1 MKKVLMVF
9 RPLNET
15 LEYVREN
22 GDEQYAP
29 HHWWCYDQLIKK
41 GYQVDFIEPTE
52 EHSFWNKLGKK
63 LDILYLEQQLKAL
76 KRAKNY
82 DVVYAPFLE
91 HVFLLAL
98 MRFLGLFRTPLVA
111 IAQHEY
117 GVNKKN
123 YFKRLK
129 QWWLRLVNFKGT
141 DNIIHYIEAVADEC
155 DKYKI
160 KGHVSSAYSWGIDY
174 HFYDDYKNA
183 QLEVPRN
190 DYIFSTGG
198 SKRDF
203 PTLVKAFNELDFK
216 LKITTIGHF
225 DDCPNCVITPN
236 IEIDNSLPFGM
247 SSPGLIRKDYYHA
260 LAVGV
265 PLQRS
270 EAFATYGITVVME
283 AMAMG
288 KPVITTLTEAYPF
301 NVEKEKIGLL
311 VDYGDVEGWR
321 QAVQYLI
328 DHPEE
333 AREMGMRGKHLIR
346 TKYNYDIF
354 SEEVIAQIAGF
365 FPRTTTVKPGGF
377 GLGAENK
384 KKEVHTYSL

>member
-1 MKKVLMVF
+1 MVF

-15 LEYVREN
+15 LEYIRKN
-22 GDEQYAP
+22 GNEQYAP
-29 HHWWCYDQLIKK
+29 HHYWCYDKLIEE
-41 GYQVDFIEPTE
+41 GYQVDFIPPTE
-52 EHSFWNKLGKK
+52 DHSFLNRLGKK
-63 LDILYLEQQLKAL
+63 FDIMYVEQQLKAIR
-76 KRAKNY
+76 RARHY
-82 DVVYAPFLE
+82 EAIYAPYLE
-91 HVFLLAL
+91 HVFLLVL
-98 MRFLGLFRTPLVA
+98 LRFLGLLRTPIVA
-111 IAQHEY
+111 IAHHEY
-117 GVNKKN
+117 AINKKN
-123 YFKRLK
+123 YIKRLK
-129 QWWLRLVNFKGT
+129 QWMLRLIYFKGT
-141 DNIIHYIEAVADEC
+141 DNIIHYIESVKNEC
-155 DKYKI
+155 NKYKI
-160 KGHVSSAYSWGIDY
+160 KGNIGTAYSWGIDY
-174 HFYDDYKNA
+174 DFYDDYKNA
-183 QLEVPRN
+183 QLEAPRN
-190 DYIFSTGG
+190 DYVFSTGG

-203 PTLVKAFNELDFK
+203 PTLVKAFNGLDFK

-225 DDCPNCVITPN
+225 DDCPDCVITPN

-301 NVEKEKIGLL
+301 NVEKEKIGML

-328 DHPEE
+328 EHPEE

-346 TKYNYDIF
+346 TRYNYEIF
-354 SEEVIAQIAGF
+354 SKEVIAQIAGF
-365 FPRTTTVKPGGF
+365 FPREAVEQGGSF
-377 GLGAENK
+377 ELATDK
-384 KKEVHTYSL
+384 QRKEMHSYPL